1 MSIITEIINAK
12 DNQEVD
18 KIFKVDVNKKHL
30 ASGGDAKKYAE
41 SAQLGIIFSSEV
53 SKDIYEQIYNG
64 SIVE

>member
-41 SAQLGIIFSSEV
+41 STQLGVIFSSEV